1 MLNAYIK
8 VIFIL
13 RMKLWMYI
21 HTGVGMIPPVTITT
35 RIITC
40 LAGDPYQSSLST
52 VGGGSPSCISIQ
64 EKRNTCTY
72 VCIFLWY
79 ALNMHILYILRMF
92 ITTLQRQCI
101 AFSFTLRSS
110 GKSQRAFL
118 EGIMWTT
125 YRSRVIL
132 QNMIHVFKSPS
143 VWKKLVSNTII
154 EAFFQNRLRSI

>member
-1 MLNAYIK
+1 MNVYTYRCWHDPPRNNHHQNYYMFGRGSLS
-8 VIFIL
+8 IFTFHCWRGITL
-13 RMKLWMYI
+13 MHIYTGKKKYMYI
-21 HTGVGMIPPVTITT
+21 
-35 RIITC
+35 
-40 LAGDPYQSSLST
+40 
-52 VGGGSPSCISIQ
+52 CIYI
-64 EKRNTCTY
+64 
-72 VCIFLWY
+72 WY

-132 QNMIHVFKSPS
+132 QNMIHLFKSPS
-143 VWKKLVSNTII
+143 VWKKLVGNTII

>member
-1 MLNAYIK
+1 
-8 VIFIL
+8 
-13 RMKLWMYI
+13 
-21 HTGVGMIPPVTITT
+21 
-35 RIITC
+35 
-40 LAGDPYQSSLST
+40 
-52 VGGGSPSCISIQ
+52 
-64 EKRNTCTY
+64 
-72 VCIFLWY
+72 
-79 ALNMHILYILRMF
+79 MHILYILRMF

-143 VWKKLVSNTII
+143 VWKKTSWQYNNWSILSKSFKVNLGLISWISLDCVLTFFPGAGRMVISIQWARNTWWIQDYVQYCLLGGSFWHLPQI
-154 EAFFQNRLRSI
+154 EYYIAPNILNFKSLAEHSHTYWMANKN